1 MERELLAQ
9 LRHDLQS
16 SLAAIVGFAELL
28 RLRDDDETR
37 LLASSSLL
45 VTAERLS
52 AQLDD
57 VLALLEPA
65 RGRC

>member
-1 MERELLAQ
+1 MEQELLSQ

-28 RLRDDDETR
+28 KLRADDETR

-52 AQLDD
+52 GQLED
-57 VLALLEPA
+57 VFALLEPA
-65 RGRC
+65 QERC